1 MTPPGGT
8 IRRVPGVRAG
18 RCGTRAHSPG
28 APPRYSGVMTGETPR
43 RGVFITLEGPDGSGK
58 TAHADRLRAA
68 VEAAGREA
76 VLVREPGGTAA
87 GERIRSILMDRSET
101 GVGLTRRTDALLF
114 LAARSQLVET
124 VIEPALER
132 GAVVISDRYLDS
144 TLAYQG
150 YGGGVDVAAL
160 RDVGRFAT
168 GGRRPDL
175 TLLFDVP
182 VEVGLARKSAAE
194 TTRFEAHFDRAFHER
209 VRAGYLAMAVAEPDR
224 WVVLDASAP
233 ETDVLEAAV
242 QALAG
247 CLDLEMT
254 AG

>member
-1 MTPPGGT
+1 
-8 IRRVPGVRAG
+8 
-18 RCGTRAHSPG
+18 
-28 APPRYSGVMTGETPR
+28 MTGQADT

-58 TAHADRLRAA
+58 TAQAERLRAA

-76 VLVREPGGTAA
+76 VLVREPGGTPA
-87 GERIRSILMDRSET
+87 GERIRAILMDRGET

-150 YGGGVDVAAL
+150 YGGGLDVAAV
-160 RDVGRFAT
+160 REVGRWAT
-168 GGRRPDL
+168 GGLQPDL

-233 ETDVLEAAV
+233 EADVLAA
-242 QALAG
+242 ALQVLAARLG
-247 CLDLEMT
+247 LELPPAET
-254 AG
+254 

>member
-1 MTPPGGT
+1 M
-8 IRRVPGVRAG
+8 
-18 RCGTRAHSPG
+18 
-28 APPRYSGVMTGETPR
+28 
-43 RGVFITLEGPDGSGK
+43 
-58 TAHADRLRAA
+58 
-68 VEAAGREA
+68 
-76 VLVREPGGTAA
+76 LVREPGGTPA
-87 GERIRSILMDRSET
+87 GERIRAILMDRGDT

-150 YGGGVDVAAL
+150 YGGGLDVAAV
-160 RDVGRFAT
+160 REVGRWAT
-168 GGRRPDL
+168 GGLQPDL

-233 ETDVLEAAV
+233 EADVLAA
-242 QALAG
+242 ALQVLAARLG
-247 CLDLEMT
+247 LELPPAET
-254 AG
+254 